1 MLKLINPSTKSSSVT
16 KNNFSKIAT
25 KSTNPKLLFETST
38 KHIIFIEELKT
49 VLINEKIIDK
59 SNPLFKVLFSEQQK
73 YNKVFYRLK
82 PYKIICFIQCDYY
95 LYDKN
100 TPRVFH
106 KDNKIPYNG
115 DYRFVELLQK
125 NNMNMRWWG
134 ENILYIYKN
143 K

>member
-1 MLKLINPSTKSSSVT
+1 MLKLIKLSTKNNSVT
-16 KNNFSKIAT
+16 KNNLSEIAT
-25 KSTNPKLLFETST
+25 ISTNPKLLSGTSS

-82 PYKIICFIQCDYY
+82 PYNIICFIQCDYY

>member
-1 MLKLINPSTKSSSVT
+1 MLKFINPSTKS
-16 KNNFSKIAT
+16 NFSEIAT
-25 KSTNPKLLFETST
+25 ISTNSKLLSETST

-59 SNPLFKVLFSEQQK
+59 SNSLFKGLLSEQQK
-73 YNKVFYRLK
+73 YNKVFYSLK
-82 PYKIICFIQCDYY
+82 PYKIICFIKCDYY

-115 DYRFVELLQK
+115 DYKFVELLQK